1 MPAPYASVVIKLLQG
16 VIYNDERDRDIWNSL
31 IKYRVDV
38 EEYLEK
44 IGIVLRVDESEGF
57 AFLKQRK
64 FEPEENVN
72 IPSLIGKRQLGY
84 PVTLLC
90 VLLAERLTDFESK
103 GENTMLVLD
112 AEEIKEMLRIF
123 LPEKSNEVKLL
134 ESIDTHISKLV
145 EYGFLRE
152 LSDTENKYE
161 VKRLLKA
168 MVPAAS
174 LHEIKDRLE
183 EYARQQHTE

>member
-1 MPAPYASVVIKLLQG
+1 MLAPYASVVIRLLQG
-16 VIYNDERDRDIWNSL
+16 VVYNDERDRDIWNSL
-31 IKYRVDV
+31 IKYRADI
-38 EEYLEK
+38 EEYFEK
-44 IGIVLRVDESEGF
+44 IGIILRVDESEGF

-72 IPSLIGKRQLGY
+72 IPNLIGRHQLSY

-90 VLLAERLTDFESK
+90 VLLAEKLTEFESK

-134 ESIDTHISKLV
+134 ESIDTHIRKLV
-145 EYGFLRE
+145 DYGFLRE
-152 LSDTENKYE
+152 LSDIENKYE

-168 MVPAAS
+168 MIPAGS

-183 EYARQQHTE
+183 LYAKQYTE